1 MSSEPAISIKGLG
14 KRYKLGGKGRFGR
27 VLSSLGIGKG
37 SEFWALKDVS
47 FDVGRGEVVGLV
59 GRNGAGK
66 STLLKILSRITEPTE
81 GCAEIR
87 GTMGSLLE
95 VGTGFHPELTGR
107 ENVYL
112 NGSILGMR
120 RKEIERKFDRI
131 VEFSEI
137 GKFLDTPVKHY
148 SSGMYVRLAFSVAVH
163 MEPDILV
170 VDEVLAVGDA
180 SFQRKCL
187 RKVGQMRQDGHTIL
201 LVSHDLNTVRGV
213 CNRAAWLLGG
223 KVQQVGAV
231 EDVAQAYRQW
241 SLAEDERML
250 MALQQPSHRETEGND
265 AEIAL
270 VRVLSMGGEP
280 IEEVAT
286 GEPVRIEVTLDSR
299 RRFHAPVLGFG
310 IERADGFHCYGCT
323 TEIDNLPVPDLDGRM
338 TFEIRIAGFNLA
350 PGNYRVTTGLWDSS
364 TGAQVDCWLDG
375 AWIRVVSERAD
386 HGAFFLPHEWVFGA
400 VQAEE

>member
-1 MSSEPAISIKGLG
+1 MSSDLAVSIRGLG
-14 KRYKLGGKGRFGR
+14 KRYHLRGKGRFGHLLETFGMGR
-27 VLSSLGIGKG
+27 GDP
-37 SEFWALKDVS
+37 FWALRDVS

-81 GCAEIR
+81 GCADII
-87 GTMGSLLE
+87 GNMGSLLE

-187 RKVGQMRQDGHTIL
+187 RKVGQMRQDGHTVL

-213 CNRAAWLLGG
+213 CNRAVWLLGG
-223 KVQQVGAV
+223 RVQSLGPV
-231 EDVAQAYRQW
+231 EDVTQAYKKW
-241 SLAEDERML
+241 SLAEDERM
-250 MALQQPSHRETEGND
+250 MASLQSTTKRDSESGD
-265 AEIAL
+265 AEIAK
-270 VRVLSMGGEP
+270 VRILSMDGLP
-280 IEEVAT
+280 VEEVST
-286 GEPVRIEVTLDSR
+286 GDAVRIEVTLASKR
-299 RRFHAPVLGFG
+299 PFHAPVLGFG

-323 TEIDNLPVPDLDGRM
+323 TEIDNRPVPDLDGHM
-338 TFEIRIAGFNLA
+338 VFEILVAALNLA
-350 PGNYRVTTGLWDSS
+350 PGHYRVTTGIWDSA
-364 TGAQVDCWLDG
+364 TGAQIDCWLEG
-375 AWIRVVSERAD
+375 ARIRVVSDRGD
-386 HGAFFLPHEWVFGA
+386 HGAVFLPHDWFFPTGETTP
-400 VQAEE
+400 

>member
-1 MSSEPAISIKGLG
+1 MSFEVAIGIEGLG
-14 KRYKLGGKGRFGR
+14 KRYRVGGKGRFGK
-27 VLSSLGIGKG
+27 VLGSLGLGRG
-37 SEFWALKDVS
+37 ADFWALKDVH
-47 FDVGRGEVVGLV
+47 FEVGRGEVVGLV

-81 GCAEIR
+81 GSATIH
-87 GTMGSLLE
+87 GSMGSLLE

-112 NGSILGMR
+112 NGNILGMG
-120 RKEIERKFDRI
+120 RKEVERKFDRI

-223 KVQQVGAV
+223 KLQRVGPV
-231 EDVAQAYRQW
+231 EEVAQAYHRW
-241 SLAEDERML
+241 SLEEDERML
-250 MALQQPSHRETEGND
+250 ASLQVAGARELQGTE
-265 AEIAL
+265 AEIAT
-270 VRVLSMGGEP
+270 VRLLSLGGAP
-280 IEEVAT
+280 VDQVST
-286 GEPVRIEVTLDSR
+286 GEPLRIEVGLTSR

-338 TFEIRIAGFNLA
+338 VFEIRLAALNLA
-350 PGNYRVTTGLWDSS
+350 PGNYRVTTGIWDSA

-375 AWIRVVSERAD
+375 AWIRVVSDRAD
-386 HGAFFLPHEWVFGA
+386 HGSFFLPHEWVFPGGA
-400 VQAEE
+400 AAG